1 MKAYRSTRLSLPATI
16 SIFLGLT
23 WLFVLAG
30 CSSETPSG
38 AHSSAA
44 PGRADRSEPFQSD
57 SKSASPLRNAPPETA
72 SESRQPER
80 QTFTRSELRVLEEET
95 KNKEEEVRD
104 LIQQFDANL
113 DNPEG
118 RRLAEDALQKVLPE
132 YKKNM
137 LAVGK
142 EKLNSLRQNQ

>member
-1 MKAYRSTRLSLPATI
+1 M
-16 SIFLGLT
+16 
-23 WLFVLAG
+23 
-30 CSSETPSG
+30 
-38 AHSSAA
+38 
-44 PGRADRSEPFQSD
+44 
-57 SKSASPLRNAPPETA
+57 
-72 SESRQPER
+72 
-80 QTFTRSELRVLEEET
+80 
-95 KNKEEEVRD
+95 
-104 LIQQFDANL
+104 IQQFDANL

>member
-1 MKAYRSTRLSLPATI
+1 VHTRPPLPV
-16 SIFLGLT
+16 GLT
-23 WLFVLAG
+23 DQSHFN
-30 CSSETPSG
+30 PI
-38 AHSSAA
+38 
-44 PGRADRSEPFQSD
+44 RSRRHRFGTRRRKP
-57 SKSASPLRNAPPETA
+57 A